1 MITIKL
7 GDITQDDAQVI
18 VNAANAGLKGG
29 GGVDGAIHL
38 AAGPT
43 VLEECK
49 KIGGCAT
56 GQAVMT
62 GAGKLK
68 ADKIIHTVGPVWSGG
83 KKEEPR
89 LLKNC
94 YENSL
99 LLAQKHGFDSIA
111 FPAISTGAYGYPVE
125 PAARIALTIAKKFE
139 KDFSDIRFVCFTKE
153 DFAVYQ
159 KIWKEMGA

>member
-1 MITIKL
+1 MIEIKL
-7 GDITQDDAQVI
+7 GDITQEDTQVI

-29 GGVDGAIHL
+29 GGVDGAIHR

-43 VLEECK
+43 VMEECR
-49 KIGGCAT
+49 KIGSCAT

-68 ADKIIHTVGPVWSGG
+68 VNKIIHTVGPVWAGG

-111 FPAISTGAYGYPVE
+111 FLAISTGAYGYPVE
-125 PAARIALTIAKKFE
+125 LAARIALDAAKKFE
-139 KDFSDIRFVCFTKE
+139 KDFSEIRFVCFSKE
-153 DFAVYQ
+153 DFAVYR